1 MHDGSPAP
9 ACPINATR
17 HVSPSSRALSRTHDL
32 LSHQDAFDEE
42 GQIQGRVGVG
52 KGAMPVDDDDED
64 DDEDEVPPPND
75 DNLLISSTQSVDPQ
89 DIDTSCR
96 VRRTTRRGFVSARLS
111 RQSRHRE
118 VAMSALTLGP
128 PRSPLLPRNSQ
139 GNALMPP
146 HYAAT
151 VNKVTRI
158 QRCI

>member
-1 MHDGSPAP
+1 MGLRLTHVRSTRRGTSRRRPAP
-9 ACPINATR
+9 FPALTLFSRIRMPSTR
-17 HVSPSSRALSRTHDL
+17 KVKYKGGVSVV
-32 LSHQDAFDEE
+32 
-42 GQIQGRVGVG
+42 VGVG

-111 RQSRHRE
+111 RHRE